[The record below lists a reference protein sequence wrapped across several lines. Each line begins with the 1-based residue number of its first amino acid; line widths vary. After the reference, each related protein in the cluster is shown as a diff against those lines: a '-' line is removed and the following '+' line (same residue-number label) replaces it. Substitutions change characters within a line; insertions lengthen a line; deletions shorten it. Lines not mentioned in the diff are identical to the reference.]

1 MKIKKNNMKVKE
13 LINILNKFDPEQ
25 EVEINVGY
33 EEWIEF
39 DDDGWTEYNIQ
50 DSCRQG
56 KIEKVLEENGMVVIE
71 GYENNN

>member
-1 MKIKKNNMKVKE
+1 MKVKE
-13 LINILNKFDPEQ
+13 LIDILNKFDPEQ

>member
-1 MKIKKNNMKVKE
+1 MKVKE

-56 KIEKVLEENGMVVIE
+56 KIKEVLEENGMVIIE

>member
-1 MKIKKNNMKVKE
+1 MKVKE
-13 LINILNKFDPEQ
+13 LIGILNKFDPEQ

-50 DSCRQG
+50 DTYRQG
-56 KIEKVLEENGMVVIE
+56 KIEEVLEEGGIVFIE
-71 GYENNN
+71 GYEK

>member
-1 MKIKKNNMKVKE
+1 MKVKE